1 MRRLTQA
8 GVRFLEA
15 SLEPWRDT
23 SRRVLVDGAERER
36 DPSYGRCRVPQQ
48 ERVRSTCIDRW
59 NLYISIPTPTSTAYI
74 AREKNTDTSLARSG
88 EDGCSGP

>member
-36 DPSYGRCRVPQQ
+36 PQVWEVSCPSTGASPKYMYR
-48 ERVRSTCIDRW
+48 
-59 NLYISIPTPTSTAYI
+59 
-74 AREKNTDTSLARSG
+74 
-88 EDGCSGP
+88 

>member
-23 SRRVLVDGAERER
+23 SRMVLVDGAERER
-36 DPSYGRCRVPQQ
+36 PQLWEVSCPST

-88 EDGCSGP
+88 EDGCSSP